1 MGLGTYVTPGTKK
14 HPQLGVEEMR
24 PLAPVLR
31 VVEESSDFSRLS
43 APVLKSL
50 LWTTLQ
56 SQSKIPSGR

>member
-1 MGLGTYVTPGTKK
+1 MSLGTYVTPGTKE
-14 HPQLGVEEMR
+14 HPQLGVEELR
-24 PLAPVLR
+24 PLAPVR

-43 APVLKSL
+43 APALKSL